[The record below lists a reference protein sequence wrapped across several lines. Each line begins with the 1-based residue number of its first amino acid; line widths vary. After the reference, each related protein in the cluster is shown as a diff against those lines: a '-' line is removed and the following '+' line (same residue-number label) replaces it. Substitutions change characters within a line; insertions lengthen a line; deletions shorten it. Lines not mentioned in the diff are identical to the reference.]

1 MVKWWITGL
10 LVVVVGLGL
19 FAIQLHGVGTV
30 PPLGATLDP
39 TTGAY
44 TIAKGAALPTNSTF
58 TPLGAPGS
66 ASIAFS
72 PQGIAQVHASS
83 DATLW
88 YSIGYL
94 EGRERLFEMDL
105 LRRYASGSLSAVLG
119 QSYLSTDE
127 FELRLNL
134 IGAARRNYEA
144 LSTADKH
151 VLAVFSQG
159 VNAARSYE
167 IKTHTLAATFRLL
180 DYTPAPW
187 TPVDSMLIQEYLT
200 QDLNYTQNPV
210 DYTILADHLG
220 FKTTMDLF
228 PEYAANTQSP
238 YDTGPYSHGGISP
251 KDPPTH
257 ISKTLEAAAQSISK
271 LTASLRIS
279 PLHTFG
285 NSNNWAVAGSRT
297 TTGEAMMEGDPH
309 LTQTLPAIW
318 YWLTAKAPGLDFAGV
333 AVPGLPIILIGRNAN
348 ISWSLTDV
356 ESQATYFYHE
366 TTSPSHP
373 GDYLFDGKW
382 LPFRYHTYSIKVKG
396 EPNHR
401 LVVPVTV
408 DGPVITTHGQ
418 TVVDDWLGARVS
430 KDLTAL
436 LGVIQASNWSQFHAA
451 LSLWKAPAM
460 NFIYAS
466 RHDSIGLISAGEYP
480 VFKSGDPWMIM
491 NGDGSEQAVGSIPYA
506 DVPESHNPS
515 SGYVFSANQRPVT
528 AAYPYYLGTSYDF
541 FSTGFRAD
549 TIAKYLK
556 AHPHMSLT
564 DMEHLENSV
573 SDYLATQLV
582 PWLVAQFAGTHPS
595 PQVSKAVSL
604 LAHWNDSMTAKSPAA
619 SIWWTFLGDDLSNT
633 FGPLFESH
641 HVPQPKGSALDISQL
656 NTPLVE
662 DIENMDLNEPHSK
675 YFDLPNGTVRSAGTV
690 ARLALTQTVDHLAT
704 ELGPN
709 PDTWHWDRIH
719 FRHFA
724 SLTGVEALGYGPR
737 GSSGDDW
744 TVNAADGDL
753 VSTAGPSWRMIIAY
767 GDKGVAIYPGGQSE
781 NPLSPWYE
789 NQIPLWWT
797 GKYLSFGLRIPSTIA
812 TWRINK

>member
-1 MVKWWITGL
+1 MLRRWITTL
-10 LVVVVGLGL
+10 LIVVVGIGL
-19 FAIQLHGVGTV
+19 FALQLHGLDTV

-39 TTGAY
+39 ATGAF
-44 TIAKGAALPTNSTF
+44 TIAQGAALPTDATYH
-58 TPLGAPGS
+58 PLGAPGT
-66 ASIAFS
+66 ATIAFS
-72 PQGIAQVHASS
+72 PAGVAQVRAST

-88 YSIGYL
+88 YIIGYL

-105 LRRYASGSLSAVLG
+105 LRRYASGSLSAILG
-119 QSYLSTDE
+119 PSYLSTDE

-134 IGAARRNYEA
+134 IGAARRNYAA
-144 LSTADKH
+144 LSLADKH
-151 VLAVFSQG
+151 VLVEFSRG
-159 VNAARSYE
+159 VNAARRYE
-167 IKTHTLAATFRLL
+167 LTTHTLSTTFKLL
-180 DYTPAPW
+180 NYVPAPW
-187 TPVDSMLIQEYLT
+187 TPIDSMLIQEYLT

-220 FKTTMDLF
+220 FSTTMKLF
-228 PEYAANTQSP
+228 PLYAANTQSP
-238 YDTGPYSHGGISP
+238 YDTGPYADDGISP
-251 KDPPTH
+251 IDPPTH
-257 ISKTLEAAAQSISK
+257 VSKGLEEAAQSISK
-271 LTASLRIS
+271 LTASLAIS

-356 ESQATYFYHE
+356 ESQATYFYRE

-382 LPFRYHTYSIKVKG
+382 LPFGLRTYSIKVKG
-396 EPNHR
+396 EPNHT
-401 LVVPVTV
+401 LVVPTTV
-408 DGPVITTHGQ
+408 DGPVVTTHGE
-418 TVVDDWLGARVS
+418 TVVDDWLGAHVS

-436 LGVIQASNWSQFHAA
+436 LRVIRASNWSQFHAA

-480 VFKSGDPWMIM
+480 EFKSGDPWMIM
-491 NGDGSEQAVGSIPYA
+491 NGNGSEQAIGSIPYA
-506 DVPESHNPS
+506 DVPGSHNPS

-528 AAYPYYLGTSYDF
+528 SAYPYYLGTSYDF

-549 TIAKYLK
+549 TIKKYL
-556 AHPHMSLT
+556 ATHPHMSLS

-582 PWLVAQFAGTHPS
+582 PWLVAQFAGTHP
-595 PQVSKAVSL
+595 PPKVARAVSL
-604 LAHWNDSMTAKSPAA
+604 LSHWNYTMTAQSAAA
-619 SIWWTFLGDDLSNT
+619 SIWWTFLGDDLQDT
-633 FGPLFESH
+633 FGPLFQAH
-641 HVPQPKGSALDISQL
+641 HVPQPKGSALDVSQL

-662 DIENMDLNEPHSK
+662 DIQHMDLDEPHSRF
-675 YFDLPNGTVRSAGTV
+675 FDLPNGVTRSAGTV
-690 ARLALTQTVDHLAT
+690 ARLALTQAVNHLGK

-724 SLTGVEALGYGPR
+724 SLTGVAALGYGPR

-744 TVNAADGDL
+744 TVNAADGNL

-767 GDKGVAIYPGGQSE
+767 DDKGVAIYPGGQSE

-789 NQIPLWWT
+789 NQIPLWWS
-797 GKYLSFGLRIPSTIA
+797 GKYLPFGLHIPSSVA
-812 TWRINK
+812 TWRIKR